1 MTEAR
6 QPEGTPAVPDVGAAL
21 LLSPVR
27 RGIVEELSSAMPHER
42 TTGLS
47 AAELGERLDLHV
59 TTVRFHV
66 DQLLEARILDARFVR
81 DGGVGRPSKRYVL
94 REVPLGES
102 TSTEE
107 APFVVLA
114 GLLTSV
120 LSAQEMDRLTPEE
133 AGARWA
139 TERAASLRTGR
150 PRDHDAGLTG
160 EAGSTDAAT
169 STREDQLGKVR
180 DVTRLLTDWGY
191 SPEIS
196 DEESGEVGITLRD
209 CPFLT
214 LAASHPDV
222 VCGVH
227 RGLLKGALDAVGEPG
242 AKVSLRPFTGPTTCR
257 ALLQLAPPANSGP
270 TNADVT
276 SASSIEGDHR

>member
-66 DQLLEARILDARFVR
+66 DQLLDARILDARFVR

-139 TERAASLRTGR
+139 TERAASMQDQQELQHQPGQ
-150 PRDHDAGLTG
+150 PDQQENAS
-160 EAGSTDAAT
+160 AV
-169 STREDQLGKVR
+169 REGQLGKVR
-180 DVTRLLTDWGY
+180 DVTRILADWGY
-191 SPEIS
+191 TPEVV
-196 DEESGEVGITLRD
+196 DEESGEVGLTLRD
-209 CPFLT
+209 CPFLP

-227 RGLLKGALDAVGEPG
+227 RGLLRGALDAVGEPG
-242 AKVSLRPFTGPTTCR
+242 ARVSLRPFTGPQTCR
-257 ALLQLAPPANSGP
+257 ALLQLAPPPPPAPES
-270 TNADVT
+270 TKTT
-276 SASSIEGDHR
+276 SELPIEGDHR